1 MRGNCIGGGM
11 ERSGSFAILVGG
23 RDWASASLS
32 QPEETPPIATGF
44 DFAQPLLVGGT
55 IGAHHLAPKTIVW
68 PKPTKQVAEPVERH
82 RPRPNPDPQLAEP
95 VEAQTY
101 AINEQQ

>member
-11 ERSGSFAILVGG
+11 PRSGRFEILLGG
-23 RDWASASLS
+23 IDWASASLS

-55 IGAHHLAPKTIVW
+55 ISGHHLAPKTIVW
-68 PKPTKQVAEPVERH
+68 PKPTNQVAERQSNATDHAPTQI
-82 RPRPNPDPQLAEP
+82 PSWLSLSKPSP
-95 VEAQTY
+95 T
-101 AINEQQ
+101 